1 MLFGVLADSN
11 NTFYY
16 VGALFT
22 TLVHLR
28 QVHPLV
34 GTAFLLYP
42 RSLLYYYSPTE
53 HAEFTEPSAA
63 MFSHGYHRCTQ
74 MVMVR

>member
-1 MLFGVLADSN
+1 MYQRSKKCTNVVKSVPLA
-11 NTFYY
+11 
-16 VGALFT
+16 